1 MTPLVVDASVAV
13 KWFLRES
20 DDERDADEAL
30 RWLRASCSG
39 EVQFLQPPHFRAE
52 VAAVLA
58 RLKPDESAADI
69 ADFLDM
75 EFSVLD
81 NATVYQEARR
91 LSVQL
96 GHHLFDTMYH
106 AVALKN
112 PGARLIT
119 ADERY
124 YRKARHLGA
133 IQTLEPSR

>member
-1 MTPLVVDASVAV
+1 MIPLVVDASVAV
-13 KWFLRES
+13 KWFLHES
-20 DDERDADEAL
+20 DHERNSDEAL

-39 EVQFLQPPHFRAE
+39 EVHFLQPPHFRAE

-58 RLKPDESAADI
+58 RLKPDESVADI
-69 ADFLDM
+69 ADFLEM
-75 EFSVLD
+75 EFSVFD
-81 NATVYQEARR
+81 DVTIYQAARA

-106 AVALKN
+106 AIALKN
-112 PGARLIT
+112 SGARLIT

-133 IQTLEPSR
+133 IQRLEPGH